1 MTAQSRRPGQAAR
14 FGRVPIAVLV
24 TALLLVVGVLAATP
38 PTAGATPGVASTTT
52 AVPSTSS
59 PATSP
64 ATVGTTATARPLATA
79 SATAGATS
87 SGKGP
92 GRTKTFMALI
102 ATGVLAA
109 LAAVFVF
116 IRSQRENAPEQA
128 E

>member
-1 MTAQSRRPGQAAR
+1 M
-14 FGRVPIAVLV
+14 
-24 TALLLVVGVLAATP
+24 
-38 PTAGATPGVASTTT
+38 
-52 AVPSTSS
+52 PSTSS

-116 IRSQRENAPEQA
+116 IRSRRENAPEQA

>member
-64 ATVGTTATARPLATA
+64 ATVGTTATAPLATA

-116 IRSQRENAPEQA
+116 IRSRRENAPEQA